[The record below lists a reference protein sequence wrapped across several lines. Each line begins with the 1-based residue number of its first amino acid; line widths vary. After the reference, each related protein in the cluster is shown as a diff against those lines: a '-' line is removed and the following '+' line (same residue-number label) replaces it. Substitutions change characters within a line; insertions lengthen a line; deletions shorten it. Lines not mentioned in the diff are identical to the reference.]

1 VTTEELAEKLERLD
15 KLFVELYRYAESCS
29 VTGMNAQQANQALR
43 SIKNT
48 IGNRHNVIPQAADR
62 LRSLEGA
69 RRAAFEEAAII
80 ADTWTDK
87 NKAKQPEK
95 SRFDIYDIQRYARTA
110 TKLVAEDIR
119 AAAERI
125 GSVSSTPATNEQSK

>member
-1 VTTEELAEKLERLD
+1 MSSYSKETVGTEIRTQAERAFAAQVTEALKGDHNDLRAE
-15 KLFVELYRYAESCS
+15 
-29 VTGMNAQQANQALR
+29 
-43 SIKNT
+43 
-48 IGNRHNVIPQAADR
+48 
-62 LRSLEGA
+62 
-69 RRAAFEEAAII
+69 AII
-80 ADTWTDK
+80 LRAYREGVMAAYEDAATIADAWSDK

-125 GSVSSTPATNEQSK
+125 TAPGMGGGL